1 MDSIL
6 WASPTNESFLAEPT
20 QLERNLEVDSEA
32 WEQLTAPPGDNP
44 SHFLSSCTHIL
55 RSKLQRILNGCKAKT
70 NPPNRDFCVAVLR
83 AENSLS
89 RTTPVSPV
97 PTLPLALP
105 GPRSARDEPL
115 CAEAFAHRQKL
126 TAEPSCPT
134 NTAAALLYTHT
145 ALPYDCLHV
154 RYHLLIK

>member
-32 WEQLTAPPGDNP
+32 WKQLTAPPGDNP

-70 NPPNRDFCVAVLR
+70 NPPNRDFCVAVRR

-105 GPRSARDEPL
+105 GPRSACDEPL